1 VLLPLAD
8 TVVLIPIRSFDD
20 TKSRLAEALD
30 ANERR
35 LLSMWMAT
43 QVIGAAGDL
52 PARIVTDDDDV
63 VAWARGRGTGVLVVD
78 VRGLNPAVTSAA
90 NRAADLGFQRV
101 IVAHADLPAAVDLSV
116 VDGPGVGIAPDRGRD
131 GSNVICVPTGSG
143 FEFAYGPGSFERHCA
158 EARRL
163 GLELTIVDDDT
174 LAWDVDDP
182 DDLPDDWRALA
193 GLREHH

>member
-1 VLLPLAD
+1 
-8 TVVLIPIRSFDD
+8 
-20 TKSRLAEALD
+20 
-30 ANERR
+30 
-35 LLSMWMAT
+35 MWMAT
-43 QVIGAAGDL
+43 NVISAAGDL
-52 PARIVTDDDDV
+52 PARIVTADDDV
-63 VAWARGRGTGVLVVD
+63 VAWARGLDTGVLVVD
-78 VRGLNPAVTSAA
+78 VQGLNPAVTRAA

-131 GSNVICVPTGSG
+131 GSNVMCVPTGTG